1 MLSGAANGVF
11 SIYRMAI
18 EEMGPDQTVIRE
30 LQRKDCPA
38 VAGLW
43 RELLDEPS
51 ATDESVLKTFE
62 KMRRDSRYCT
72 YVAEEDGTIIGFIT
86 FVEVLAFDAPD
97 GYIKIN
103 GLAVLPEYR
112 RRGIGLALVA
122 RAEEEASKRGASSLG
137 VASLFKRTGAHAFYE
152 SIGYQGSAFWFRKY
166 LNG

>member
-1 MLSGAANGVF
+1 
-11 SIYRMAI
+11 
-18 EEMGPDQTVIRE
+18 MGPDQTVIRE

-86 FVEVLAFDAPD
+86 FVEVLASDAPD

-103 GLAVLPEYR
+103 GGTV
-112 RRGIGLALVA
+112 
-122 RAEEEASKRGASSLG
+122 
-137 VASLFKRTGAHAFYE
+137 
-152 SIGYQGSAFWFRKY
+152 SISAQSAFDY
-166 LNG
+166 ELGGELNGGTVTVNGQQVTQITSAMMGGMGGMQPGGQQGGTPPNGGMGGSKGGMRP